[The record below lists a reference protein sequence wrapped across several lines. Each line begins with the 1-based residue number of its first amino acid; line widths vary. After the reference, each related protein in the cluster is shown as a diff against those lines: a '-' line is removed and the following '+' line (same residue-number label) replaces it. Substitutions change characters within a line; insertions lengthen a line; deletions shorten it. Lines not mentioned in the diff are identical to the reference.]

1 MTRWLASSL
10 LLVGLTGFTAIHPAY
25 SQDLDADLA
34 ADLGPDLANES
45 ANSNASA
52 EKSATPAKPP
62 TDTNSVFENT
72 KAPRTGL
79 KSVVVPVG
87 VSTPEARSIGA
98 YFDPAKKL
106 LTDEVGHCQ
115 FMFLASPTYSK
126 VKAQTEFAPIVIRNF
141 ELRMKGAIVSLAH
154 TNYPKEF
161 TEGHKVDL
169 GREPY
174 KMLTLASDAQ
184 LKARPKSKLVARGKL
199 KVQGHPA
206 LEQVISYPESKS
218 QQGVVIPAGV
228 VFGRCVL
235 NGSDMYAVSIR
246 LDKKS
251 YELNA
256 EQSSASVKRFMDS
269 LKIIE

>member
-10 LLVGLTGFTAIHPAY
+10 LLAGLTGFAAIHPAY

-34 ADLGPDLANES
+34 ADLGPELANES
-45 ANSNASA
+45 ASSNASA
-52 EKSATPAKPP
+52 EKSAIPTKP
-62 TDTNSVFENT
+62 TSDTNSAFENT
-72 KAPRTGL
+72 TPPRTGL

-98 YFDPAKKL
+98 YYDPAKKL

-115 FMFLASPTYSK
+115 FMFPASPTYSK
-126 VKAQTEFAPIVIRNF
+126 VKAETEFAPIVIRNF

-161 TEGHKVDL
+161 TAGHKVDL
-169 GREPY
+169 SSEPY
-174 KMLTLASDAQ
+174 KMLTLASEAQ
-184 LKARPKSKLVARGKL
+184 LKARPKSKLVAREKL
-199 KVQGHPA
+199 EVQGHPA

-218 QQGVVIPAGV
+218 QQGAIVPAGV
-228 VFGRCVL
+228 VFGRCIL

-246 LDKKS
+246 LDKKKF
-251 YELNA
+251 EENA
-256 EQSSASVKRFMDS
+256 EQSSDSVKRLMDS